1 MGRGRSGEETERA
14 RGRGETRRRGHRARE
29 LSDNGF
35 QAVFGSG
42 RGAHFSS
49 ALLDRGELSA
59 EALARRERLDA
70 PWMKGANDPYVILVR
85 EPGCGWHTS
94 LLPKHNELLVNIAE
108 LGLDGDGDD
117 VRELVIDVCALLV
130 FALRENPRNR

>member
-1 MGRGRSGEETERA
+1 VDE
-14 RGRGETRRRGHRARE
+14 
-29 LSDNGF
+29 
-35 QAVFGSG
+35 
-42 RGAHFSS
+42 
-49 ALLDRGELSA
+49 
-59 EALARRERLDA
+59 
-70 PWMKGANDPYVILVR
+70 GANDPYVILVR

-130 FALRENPRNR
+130 FALRENPEIDDEELDDLAVHGVKIFRDAGAAQPQLSLS